1 MRPKLIIVDDD
12 DALREM
18 LSQALKK
25 DYHIEGAEC
34 WSGALKKF
42 EKENF
47 DLCLLDIIL
56 PDADGIEVIPEI
68 KAVSPSTIIV
78 VMTGYPTVERA
89 VEAMKK
95 GAFDFVKKPFGVK
108 EIRFILKRAVEE
120 RKLREAYENLLE
132 FADVRYSFS
141 GIIGKSKAM
150 KEIFRLIR
158 IVAPSNATILIEGES
173 GTGKELLAKAI
184 HRNSPRKNG
193 RFVAINCGGLPETL
207 LESEL
212 FGYKKGAFTGAV
224 SSKKGLFEVAD
235 KGTLFLDEI
244 GNTPPSFQMKLLRVI
259 EEGSFYPLGST
270 EPHRVDV
277 RIISAT
283 NVPLEELVERGVFR
297 KDLYFRLNVVKIV
310 IPPLRERKE
319 DIPLLAYHFLRI
331 YTEKNNKKIEKIS
344 EDAMRI
350 LLSYH
355 WPGNVR
361 ELENAIEHGVILTR
375 GEEILPEHLPSHLRL
390 KKPEREIKILPYRDA
405 KEEFEK
411 EYIKNLLEY
420 TKGNV
425 TLASEISGI
434 TRQNIYVKLKKYKI
448 KPYQF
453 EES

>member
-1 MRPKLIIVDDD
+1 MKPKLLIVDDD

-18 LSQALKK
+18 LRQALGK
-25 DYHIEGAEC
+25 DYRIEEAER
-34 WSGALKKF
+34 GEEALRKM
-42 EKENF
+42 EKDEF

-56 PDADGIEVIPEI
+56 PDADGIELIPELKGI
-68 KAVSPSTIIV
+68 SPSTVVI

-89 VEAMKK
+89 VDAMKK

-120 RKLREAYENLLE
+120 KKLREAYENLVE
-132 FADVRYSFS
+132 FADARFSFS

-158 IVAPSNATILIEGES
+158 TVAPSNATILIEGES

-193 RFVAINCGGLPETL
+193 KFVAINCGALPETL

-235 KGTLFLDEI
+235 RGTVFLDEI
-244 GNTPPSFQMKLLRVI
+244 GNTSPSFQMKLLRVL

-270 EPHRVDV
+270 EPVKVDV

-283 NVPLEELVERGVFR
+283 NTSLEELVEKGVFR
-297 KDLYFRLNVVKIV
+297 QDLYFRLNVVKIV

-319 DIPLLAYHFLRI
+319 DIPLLAHHFLKI
-331 YTEKNNKKIEKIS
+331 YAEKNNKRIEKIS

-361 ELENAIEHGVILTR
+361 ELENAIEHGVILAR
-375 GEEILPEHLPSHLRL
+375 GNEILPEHLPSHLRL
-390 KKPEREIKILPYRDA
+390 KKRERDVKILPYRDA

-411 EYIKNLLEY
+411 EYITRLLEY
-420 TKGNV
+420 TGGNV
-425 TLASEISGI
+425 TLAAEVSGI
-434 TRQNIYVKLKKYKI
+434 TRQNIYAKLKKYGI
-448 KPYQF
+448 KPHQF
-453 EES
+453 EKS